1 MICTSKNLFLA
12 QVEDRAAFLRDLI
25 EEYPRLLSEWTE
37 RTDMSFKEVA
47 EEYAEGD
54 SEVYH
59 DTYRSFLSAF
69 DENEYREDMFYK
81 AMLIIVYSY
90 YDGVIEY
97 LGGKTKSD
105 DQIEQICKD
114 NNIELSE
121 EAKEAKERLKMDI
134 RNLRNH
140 LVHNNLMSSKQSEHI
155 KRISKKWPEIQ
166 FSDDDVMI
174 TGSDFIIDSLNK
186 EELVLKE
193 LCDKLGYKHIRVKIG
208 KT

>member
-1 MICTSKNLFLA
+1 MICTSKNLILA

-69 DENEYREDMFYK
+69 DEKEYREDMFYK

>member
-1 MICTSKNLFLA
+1 
-12 QVEDRAAFLRDLI
+12 
-25 EEYPRLLSEWTE
+25 
-37 RTDMSFKEVA
+37 MSFKEVA

-69 DENEYREDMFYK
+69 DEKEYREDMFYK